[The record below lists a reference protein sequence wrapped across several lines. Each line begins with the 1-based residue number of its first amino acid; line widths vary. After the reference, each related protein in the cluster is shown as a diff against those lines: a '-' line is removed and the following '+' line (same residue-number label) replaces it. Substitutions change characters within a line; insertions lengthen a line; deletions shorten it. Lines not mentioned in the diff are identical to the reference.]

1 MFLWRQ
7 EDTSS
12 LRLFSVD
19 SSGRQMIRNFSLR
32 QRLHLL
38 LELLYGEC
46 DERMRQDHKLRK
58 IFNRNTIKISYSC
71 MNNTKQIIDNHNKR
85 ILTAPIQIDDTA
97 TAAAAAI
104 DNNKTCNCRQ
114 KNTCPLDG
122 NCLQSSVIYQA
133 TVTRK
138 DNNTTETYIGL
149 KENDF
154 KTRYRNHTA
163 SFRHAK
169 HRNSTELSKHI

>member
-46 DERMRQDHKLRK
+46 DERMRQEIKCSMLLSLRV
-58 IFNRNTIKISYSC
+58 
-71 MNNTKQIIDNHNKR
+71 QI
-85 ILTAPIQIDDTA
+85 
-97 TAAAAAI
+97 
-104 DNNKTCNCRQ
+104 
-114 KNTCPLDG
+114 
-122 NCLQSSVIYQA
+122 CLLSSVEFLCLTWRNDAVWFLYLVLKSFSVSPMYVSVVLLSLRV
-133 TVTRK
+133 TV
-138 DNNTTETYIGL
+138 
-149 KENDF
+149 
-154 KTRYRNHTA
+154 A
-163 SFRHAK
+163 W
-169 HRNSTELSKHI
+169 

>member
-46 DERMRQDHKLRK
+46 DERMRQEIECSMLLSLRVQ
-58 IFNRNTIKISYSC
+58 
-71 MNNTKQIIDNHNKR
+71 M
-85 ILTAPIQIDDTA
+85 
-97 TAAAAAI
+97 
-104 DNNKTCNCRQ
+104 
-114 KNTCPLDG
+114 
-122 NCLQSSVIYQA
+122 CLLSSVEILCLAWRNDAVWFLYL
-133 TVTRK
+133 V
-138 DNNTTETYIGL
+138 L
-149 KENDF
+149 K
-154 KTRYRNHTA
+154 
-163 SFRHAK
+163 SF
-169 HRNSTELSKHI
+169 SLSLSHDVSVVLLSLRVMVAW